1 MRKENDKIDCTCRSS
16 QHTMGPRE
24 AEPTLFVLTGS
35 ESEWKSRLTSIGVS
49 LTQVEI
55 LIVVG
60 MGHLWP
66 ALSGN
71 G

>member
-1 MRKENDKIDCTCRSS
+1 MRKGKEKIDCTCHSS
-16 QHTMGPRE
+16 QHTVGPRE
-24 AEPTLFVLTGS
+24 AKPTQFVLTGS
-35 ESEWKSRLTSIGVS
+35 ESEWKSRLTSIRVS
-49 LTQVEI
+49 LTHVEI

-60 MGHLWP
+60 MVHLWL